1 MAVDLSM
8 PVLVVHDYPTMGSI
22 VTNVLRQIGFAHID
36 GVGPGEKALRRLR
49 DKNYGLVISDD
60 AMAPMSGEELLRAI
74 RARPKTA
81 RMPFLLLTS
90 QDGVGRVAGRTHTVA
105 KPFNAQTLQDK
116 IAAVL
121 QN

>member
-36 GVGPGEKALRRLR
+36 GAGNGQKALRKLSA
-49 DKNYGLVISDD
+49 KNYGLVISDD
-60 AMAPMSGEELLRAI
+60 AMAPMTGEELLRAI

-81 RMPFLLLTS
+81 RMPFLLLSS
-90 QDGVGRVAGRTHTVA
+90 QNQAERAHIVA